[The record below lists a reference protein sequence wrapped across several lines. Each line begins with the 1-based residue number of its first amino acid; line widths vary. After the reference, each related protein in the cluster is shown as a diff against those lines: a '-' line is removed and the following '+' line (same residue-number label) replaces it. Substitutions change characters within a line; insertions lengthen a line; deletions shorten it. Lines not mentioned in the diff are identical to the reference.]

1 MGVMREASRNSSQPK
16 ISAQPQRAF
25 HDTLHFFW
33 RKLEPHHGPRTPGSR
48 RATRSKST
56 RRARAAATCAAPAG
70 APGSAASRPEASHS
84 SAPRTAASTPSPA
97 PPPGP
102 ASCSGLS
109 PARGCL
115 SRSCRRAL
123 AVACALLWPGS
134 GTPSWPRCP
143 HASKMAAPSEPAGF
157 PRSSR
162 FSFLPGG
169 ARSEMTDDLV
179 TDARGRGTRQR
190 EDTAP
195 AAAPAP
201 QGLEHGK
208 RPCRACVDF
217 KSWMRTQQKVQM
229 PRLVARSRSW
239 SPAHTWFS
247 GARSVSAGPNPPGL
261 AVPKPVYPSL
271 THTVRLKLLSFQPL
285 AGRIELVGGQLKKG
299 AFLFPLLLLFFII
312 W

>member
-1 MGVMREASRNSSQPK
+1 MGVMREASRNSSQSK

-25 HDTLHFFW
+25 HDTLHICR
-33 RKLEPHHGPRTPGSR
+33 RKPEPHHGPRTPGSR
-48 RATRSKST
+48 RVTRRKST
-56 RRARAAATCAAPAG
+56 RRAGAAAA
-70 APGSAASRPEASHS
+70 SAASAWASGAASSRPEASYA
-84 SAPRTAASTPSPA
+84 SATRAAASAPSPA

-102 ASCSGLS
+102 ASCPGLS
-109 PARGCL
+109 PAPGCG
-115 SRSCRRAL
+115 SRSCRRAP
-123 AVACALLWPGS
+123 AVACTLLRTVA

-157 PRSSR
+157 PRGSR

-179 TDARGRGTRQR
+179 TDARGRGARHR
-190 EDTAP
+190 DDTTP

-229 PRLVARSRSW
+229 PRLAARSRS
-239 SPAHTWFS
+239 PTHL
-247 GARSVSAGPNPPGL
+247 VSRFPFGYRTAQAL
-261 AVPKPVYPSL
+261 
-271 THTVRLKLLSFQPL
+271 R
-285 AGRIELVGGQLKKG
+285 VGY
-299 AFLFPLLLLFFII
+299 A
-312 W
+312 